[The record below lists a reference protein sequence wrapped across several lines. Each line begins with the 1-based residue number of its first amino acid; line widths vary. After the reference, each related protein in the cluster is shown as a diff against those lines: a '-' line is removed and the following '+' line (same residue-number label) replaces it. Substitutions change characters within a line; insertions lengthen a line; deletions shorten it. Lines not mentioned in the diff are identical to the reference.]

1 MMNKNRRY
9 WDKQAVKSAKLSFIK
24 AKQFNECKNLI
35 LYHLEPSS
43 HLADLA
49 CGIGYVAYELSDF
62 VDSIHAID
70 YSEAMISMAKARK
83 RSPEHDHIHFE
94 IGNIEGTSI
103 KENSKEACL
112 LCHLLNYLQNP
123 EIVLFEAKRIV
134 KPNGIL
140 ISNTCC
146 FGSIRSVRGF
156 FNWIRI
162 YLSKILNISKHY
174 KVYTFKSLRKE
185 LEASGMVI
193 IAEKKLRVKGNA
205 VLFTILKT

>member
-1 MMNKNRRY
+1 MNKNQRY
-9 WDKQAVKSAKLSFIK
+9 WDKQAAKSARLSLVK

-43 HLADLA
+43 HLADFG

-62 VDSIHAID
+62 VKSIHAID
-70 YSEAMISMAKARK
+70 YSEAMISMAKAKK

-94 IGNIEGTSI
+94 IGNIEHTSI
-103 KENSKEACL
+103 KENSMEACL
-112 LCHLLNYLQNP
+112 LCCVLNYLQNP
-123 EIVLFEAKRIV
+123 EIALLEAKRVV
-134 KPNGIL
+134 KPNGII

-146 FGSIRSVRGF
+146 FGSIRSFRGV
-156 FNWIRI
+156 FNWLGI
-162 YLSKILNISKHY
+162 YLGKILNNSKHY
-174 KVYTFKSLRKE
+174 KVYRFKSLRKE

-193 IAEKKLRVKGNA
+193 IAEKKLRIQGNS

>member
-1 MMNKNRRY
+1 MMNKKHRY
-9 WDKQAVKSAKLSFIK
+9 WDKQAAKSARLSLIM

-35 LYHLEPSS
+35 IYHLEPSS
-43 HLADLA
+43 HLADLG
-49 CGIGYVAYELSDF
+49 CGIGYIAYELSDF

-83 RSPEHDHIHFE
+83 RSPEHDHIHLE
-94 IGNIEGTSI
+94 IGNIEHTSI

-112 LCHLLNYLQNP
+112 LCHILNYHQNP
-123 EIVLFEAKRIV
+123 EIVLLESKRIV
-134 KPNGIL
+134 KPNGII

-146 FGSIRSVRGF
+146 HGSIRSFRGF
-156 FNWIRI
+156 LNWIGI
-162 YLSKILNISKHY
+162 YLKKLLNTSKHY

-193 IAEKKLRVKGNA
+193 IAEKKLRIKGNS